1 MVSTDDPRLA
11 LIDKRIDDCVSFYKS
26 QGDLYRRIYFTLNGV
41 QIIAASLVP
50 ILALALIGEAAKIA
64 AAIAGAIVAI
74 AKGLDGL
81 GKSRENWVRDVD
93 TRNAL
98 LSERSQYEL
107 RAGAYAGAA
116 DGIALLSSRI
126 EGLMAAERVVWST
139 VEKPPDDNRAA
150 SP

>member
-11 LIDKRIDDCVSFYKS
+11 LIDKRIDDCVNFYKS
-26 QGDLYRRIYFTLNGV
+26 QSDLYRRIYFTLNGV
-41 QIIAASLVP
+41 QIVAASLVP
-50 ILALALIGEAAKIA
+50 ILALALVGDAAKVA
-64 AAIAGAIVAI
+64 AAIAGAVVAI
-74 AKGLDGL
+74 AKGLDSL

-98 LSERSQYEL
+98 LSERSQFEM
-107 RAGAYAGAA
+107 RAGGYAGAA

-139 VEKPPDDNRAA
+139 VEKPSEEDKA
-150 SP
+150 

>member
-26 QGDLYRRIYFTLNGV
+26 QGDLYRRIYFALNGV
-41 QIIAASLVP
+41 QIVAASLVP
-50 ILALALIGEAAKIA
+50 ILALALVGDAAKVA
-64 AAIAGAIVAI
+64 AAIAGAVVAI
-74 AKGLDGL
+74 AKGLDSL

-98 LSERSQYEL
+98 LSERSQFEM
-107 RAGAYAGAA
+107 RAGGYAGAA

-139 VEKPPDDNRAA
+139 VEKPSEEDKA
-150 SP
+150 